1 MTTGY
6 GGEKIINPL
15 NRGNAGDLKENARER
30 AVIMRL
36 NAVIYNLDSGDS
48 AVEHTHQSPY
58 NARALN
64 EDETRVAI
72 G

>member
-30 AVIMRL
+30 AVIVRL

>member
-6 GGEKIINPL
+6 GGQKIINPL
-15 NRGNAGDLKENARER
+15 NRGNVGDLKENARER
-30 AVIMRL
+30 AVIVRL
-36 NAVIYNLDSGDS
+36 KVVIYNLDSGDS